1 MLLPDSCSR
10 RAASCIRIRQFSLHH
25 LALFSRVLE
34 LDGQL
39 CKVDGKKTVLALCPD
54 EAGQRVQFVTQGS
67 EGGQSHHKAVVG
79 ASCHVYG
86 TKIELELFQKL
97 VFTNCVERNPGNLEV
112 VVFM

>member
-1 MLLPDSCSR
+1 M
-10 RAASCIRIRQFSLHH
+10 
-25 LALFSRVLE
+25 LE

-79 ASCHVYG
+79 ASCHG
-86 TKIELELFQKL
+86 TKIELELFQKARFHEL
-97 VFTNCVERNPGNLEV
+97 
-112 VVFM
+112 